1 MGRLRAALSRG
12 RASPGPPVMWGHSV
26 PHTPRGTLSVE
37 KEFPES
43 QAGEIPRHPLPTGV
57 PPGTLNIVGMEMQ
70 RSPIVVRLRRT
81 PMFGS
86 RRTDVLEFLSG
97 YSRQGSPTTK
107 MQRRKQRSPRP
118 PSRIKIPSRG
128 TNIVYRCA
136 SSVGPAGEYAVPCGF
151 PLFPGSFGENKK
163 GLRFRNPGTC
173 ACTVLR
179 RILMI
184 PRG

>member
-1 MGRLRAALSRG
+1 M
-12 RASPGPPVMWGHSV
+12 
-26 PHTPRGTLSVE
+26 E

-97 YSRQGSPTTK
+97 YSRQKSPHCQDAEKKTEVTK
-107 MQRRKQRSPRP
+107 APLPDKNPLTGHERGLPVCLLGRP
-118 PSRIKIPSRG
+118 GWG
-128 TNIVYRCA
+128 TSCA
-136 SSVGPAGEYAVPCGF
+136 
-151 PLFPGSFGENKK
+151 
-163 GLRFRNPGTC
+163 
-173 ACTVLR
+173 
-179 RILMI
+179 M
-184 PRG
+184 